1 MTSGIVGL
9 RGHPGGGG
17 AGGAEAVGPDDA
29 FPVEISSTS
38 LLTDFDSLQEN
49 QVEIFPPGKSRLCH
63 AVRRDPVTPSFSLH
77 LADSCWSEMISL
89 IVARQPTSS

>member
-1 MTSGIVGL
+1 M
-9 RGHPGGGG
+9 
-17 AGGAEAVGPDDA
+17 GPDDA

-63 AVRRDPVTPSFSLH
+63 AVRCDPVTPSYSLR
-77 LADSCWSEMISL
+77 LADKLLVRNDL
-89 IVARQPTSS
+89 IVADTQPGLTMRMLQ